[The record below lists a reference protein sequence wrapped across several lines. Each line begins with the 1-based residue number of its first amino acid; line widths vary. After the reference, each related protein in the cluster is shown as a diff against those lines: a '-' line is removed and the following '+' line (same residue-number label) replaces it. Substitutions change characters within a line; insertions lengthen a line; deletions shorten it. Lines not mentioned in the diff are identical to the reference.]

1 MRKRSGE
8 RARKAAT
15 GSARITMREI
25 LSTDD
30 AAFRAAHALLR
41 QSFHRGEMLPVA
53 DWRNAMRERRE
64 GLWTDLN
71 WHLLVAERGGR
82 VIGAASGSYLGNL
95 NVGLIGYIA
104 VTAGARSSGIGPRM
118 RATLLRKFHADARR
132 IGKSGAGAI
141 VGEVREDNPWLRYLV
156 RYEGAIALDFTYFQP
171 SLGGT
176 KEPVPLVMYYQPLSR
191 PRKSLPAA
199 EVRRLLY
206 SMWRR
211 SYRIGRP
218 LERREFRTMLR
229 SLEGRTRIGQRLLP
243 RLQPR

>member
-1 MRKRSGE
+1 MRKRKA
-8 RARKAAT
+8 RA
-15 GSARITMREI
+15 GQSRIGIREI
-25 LSTDD
+25 TSVDD
-30 AAFRAAHALLR
+30 PAFRAAHALLR
-41 QSFHRGEMLPVA
+41 RSFHRGEMLPVA

-82 VIGAASGSYLGNL
+82 VLGAASGSYLGNL

-104 VTAGARSSGIGPRM
+104 LSPSARSTGIGPRM
-118 RATLLRKFHADARR
+118 RSALLRKFHADARR
-132 IGKSGAGAI
+132 IGRAGAGAI
-141 VGEVREDNPWLRYLV
+141 MGEVREDNPWLRYLV
-156 RYEGAIALDFTYFQP
+156 RHEGAIALDFTYIQP
-171 SLGGT
+171 ALGG
-176 KEPVPLVMYYQPLSR
+176 KKQPVPLVLYYQPLGR

-218 LERREFRTMLR
+218 LEHPEFRLMLR
-229 SLEGRTRIGQRLLP
+229 SLKSRARVGQRLLP
-243 RLQPR
+243 DPPPR